1 MRHAPATHVLFLHVT
16 QVCVWCVCVC
26 VYNERRA
33 GRLHVQGG
41 LHRRQRSDVSELQ
54 PRNIQGSTGPD
65 SVQFVCQ
72 WLGSSSFEPIPRTY
86 STLYGF
92 LWLPITRHGD
102 RR

>member
-1 MRHAPATHVLFLHVT
+1 MRHAPAKHVLFLHVT
-16 QVCVWCVCVC
+16 QVCV
-26 VYNERRA
+26 YNERHA

-72 WLGSSSFEPIPRTY
+72 RLGSSSFEPIPRPY

-92 LWLPITRHGD
+92 F
-102 RR
+102 